1 MSFGDQLKKRREE
14 LGLSRSELA
23 DRLGVSRSA
32 VGNYETGVSAP
43 KEEVLLRLFDA
54 LHVEPNY
61 LYRACLPGRGRGGQR
76 RGAAACWRSTDGWA
90 SAGRQTLHTR
100 GGCAGDHGSR
110 SCSAAAPEP
119 APRVIPLY
127 CSPAAA
133 GYAAPVFGEDYEPL
147 PVTGEVPTGAELA
160 VRIQGDSMAPYIA
173 RRLGGVREPRPPA
186 GGRRGHLLRGRRYA
200 L

>member
-61 LYRACLPGRGRGGQR
+61 LYRDAYRGGGEGVSDEERSLLEKYR
-76 RGAAACWRSTDGWA
+76 RLEPLRAPDPP
-90 SAGRQTLHTR
+90 HR
-100 GGCAGDHGSR
+100 GGCAGDH
-110 SCSAAAPEP
+110 
-119 APRVIPLY
+119 
-127 CSPAAA
+127 AA
-133 GYAAPVFGEDYEPL
+133 GAA
-147 PVTGEVPTGAELA
+147 
-160 VRIQGDSMAPYIA
+160 
-173 RRLGGVREPRPPA
+173 
-186 GGRRGHLLRGRRYA
+186 GRRPGACAPCHPAVLLPGCSGLCRPGIRGG

>member
-61 LYRACLPGRGRGGQR
+61 LYR
-76 RGAAACWRSTDGWA
+76 
-90 SAGRQTLHTR
+90 
-100 GGCAGDHGSR
+100 GCAGDH
-110 SCSAAAPEP
+110 
-119 APRVIPLY
+119 
-127 CSPAAA
+127 AA
-133 GYAAPVFGEDYEPL
+133 GAA
-147 PVTGEVPTGAELA
+147 
-160 VRIQGDSMAPYIA
+160 
-173 RRLGGVREPRPPA
+173 
-186 GGRRGHLLRGRRYA
+186 GRRPGACAPCHPAVLLPGCSGLCRPGIRGG

>member
-61 LYRACLPGRGRGGQR
+61 LYRDAYRGGGEGVSDEERSLLEKYR
-76 RGAAACWRSTDGWA
+76 RLGLS
-90 SAGRQTLHTR
+90 GRQTLHTVADAL
-100 GGCAGDHGSR
+100 GTMQQELQ
-110 SCSAAAPEP
+110 AAAPEP
-119 APRVIPLY
+119 APRVIRP
-127 CSPAAA
+127 
-133 GYAAPVFGEDYEPL
+133 GI
-147 PVTGEVPTGAELA
+147 
-160 VRIQGDSMAPYIA
+160 R
-173 RRLGGVREPRPPA
+173 GG
-186 GGRRGHLLRGRRYA
+186 L
-200 L
+200 

>member
-23 DRLGVSRSA
+23 DRLRVSRSA

-61 LYRACLPGRGRGGQR
+61 LYRDAYRGGGEGVSDEERSLLEKYR
-76 RGAAACWRSTDGWA
+76 RLGLSGLLYER
-90 SAGRQTLHTR
+90 RQNLPTVGPLRAPDPPHR
-100 GGCAGDHGSR
+100 GGCAGDH
-110 SCSAAAPEP
+110 
-119 APRVIPLY
+119 
-127 CSPAAA
+127 AA
-133 GYAAPVFGEDYEPL
+133 GAA
-147 PVTGEVPTGAELA
+147 
-160 VRIQGDSMAPYIA
+160 
-173 RRLGGVREPRPPA
+173 
-186 GGRRGHLLRGRRYA
+186 GRRPGACAPCHPAVLLPGCSGLCRPGIRGG

>member
-1 MSFGDQLKKRREE
+1 MAIQLKKRREE

-61 LYRACLPGRGRGGQR
+61 LYRDAYRGGGEGVSDEERSLLEKYR
-76 RGAAACWRSTDGWA
+76 RLGLS
-90 SAGRQTLHTR
+90 GRQTLHTVADAL
-100 GGCAGDHGSR
+100 GTMQQELQ
-110 SCSAAAPEP
+110 AAAPEP

-147 PVTGEVPTGAELA
+147 PVTGEVPTGAGVGGADPGRLHGA
-160 VRIQGDSMAPYIA
+160 LYP
-173 RRLGGVREPRPPA
+173 RRLGGVRDHDPC
-186 GGRRGHLLRGRRYA
+186 RRET
-200 L
+200 